1 MTLHRQAGRKD
12 SVFGRTKLL
21 WSFVVCLL
29 LLTACLPEPEAL
41 SSTPTPTATITVT
54 PTITATIIWF
64 PATATFT
71 SIPTRPVEPTQD
83 FRPQVGETILEDS
96 FVDKTLWQTAQTAA
110 GSVAYGKEE
119 LTLAVKQAR
128 GTLISLRKTP
138 QLANFYMEIDVQPS
152 LCRDGDNYGLL
163 IRSASTQDFYR
174 LMLNCSGQVRLE
186 RVKGG
191 KFVVLQDWMASG
203 QLLPGGMMRT
213 RIGVAAEGQELRIF
227 LNGVFHFSI
236 KDTVFSSGVV
246 GVFARSAGD
255 TPLTVSFSN
264 LVVNGLGS
272 RQPAV
277 FSPTATPAPVR
288 KPSVTPR
295 K

>member
-1 MTLHRQAGRKD
+1 M
-12 SVFGRTKLL
+12 
-21 WSFVVCLL
+21 CLL